1 MTRPGHQQLERATAP
16 RSALQFVALLLLL
29 LTLPAVHSAS
39 AAAPDAADLTTAR
52 QFWSFRPI
60 QKPAPPLLKNT
71 AWAQT
76 PLDCFILAKLE
87 KHGLSPSPPATKAEL
102 IRRVFFDLT
111 GLPPSPEDVRV
122 FVADPAPD
130 AYERLVDRL
139 LASPHFGERWAQH
152 WLDTV
157 RFAETEGFEYDRHLP
172 EAWRFRDYVIDSF
185 NRDKPFDR
193 FLTEQL
199 AGDEFT
205 PPNPELQTAAIFHR
219 LGPVR
224 RKAGNPDIAL
234 SRNEVLTER
243 TDVIGAAFLGL
254 TVGCARCHDHK
265 LDPIPQR
272 DYYRLQAYLAATHEH
287 DINLGTAAQ
296 RSEWEAK
303 TKTLKSEISRLQKA
317 ADAATAQKKLALTA
331 ELNALES
338 QTPPPPPTIPAVRN
352 DPAQRTAIHV
362 LKRGEWERKGDAVG
376 PRPLSVLVSDG
387 LAELPADAPRPRT
400 ELARWLTDPNHPLTA
415 RVLANRV
422 WQHHFGTGLV
432 KTPNDFGSHGER
444 PSHPELLDWLATQLI
459 DGGWRLKSLH
469 RLILLSSAYQQSS
482 HTPAS
487 ADATR
492 LDPDNRWLWRFQ
504 RRRLSAEEIRDAML
518 AVAGQLSPRVGGPS
532 VMVPVDPEMI
542 SLLYKPAQ
550 WAVTKDATEHHRR
563 SIYLLTKRNL
573 RLPFMEAFDQP
584 PQLASCGRRESSTH
598 APQAL
603 ELLNGRLANELATA
617 FAARLA
623 RESGGDPARM
633 VERASQLAL
642 GRGPTPQERAL
653 GVEFLKEQPLREF
666 ALALFN
672 LNAFLYV
679 E

>member
-224 RKAGNPDIAL
+224 RNAGNPDIAL